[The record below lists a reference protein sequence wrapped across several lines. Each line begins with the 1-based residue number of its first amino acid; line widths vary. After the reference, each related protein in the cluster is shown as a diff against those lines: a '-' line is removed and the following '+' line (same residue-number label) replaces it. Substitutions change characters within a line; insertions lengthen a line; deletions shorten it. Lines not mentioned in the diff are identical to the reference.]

1 MEPEK
6 ENHTAAESTNQK
18 ALALRDGSGSSHA
31 YCVGST
37 GAFKIIN
44 HLSPQLVQ
52 EAFNNTPPSELRE
65 MASMLDE
72 HIREVFDT
80 SKEGQIKDLSFKR
93 GLLLRMADDNSDKE
107 VVTQSED
114 GTYENFSEE

>member
-6 ENHTAAESTNQK
+6 ENHTAGESTDRK
-18 ALALRDGSGSSHA
+18 TLALRDGSGSSHA
-31 YCVGST
+31 YCVGSA

-44 HLSPQLVQ
+44 HLSPQIIQ

-65 MASMLDE
+65 MALMLDD
-72 HIREVFDT
+72 HIMETFDT